1 MKLTFWEVAQAVEA
15 SNDWQ
20 QWPDFPLTGIEFDSR
35 KIVKGN
41 LFVPL
46 QGENDGHR
54 FIESAMANGCQAAFW
69 GQDLVDAP
77 QQLPVLHVTDPLVAM
92 QKLATYYLN
101 KMQPNVIAVTGSNGK
116 TTTKDLIAAVLSEE
130 FVTYKTQG
138 NYNNQIGLPY
148 TILHKN

>member
-54 FIESAMANGCQAAFW
+54 FI
-69 GQDLVDAP
+69 
-77 QQLPVLHVTDPLVAM
+77 
-92 QKLATYYLN
+92 
-101 KMQPNVIAVTGSNGK
+101 
-116 TTTKDLIAAVLSEE
+116 
-130 FVTYKTQG
+130 
-138 NYNNQIGLPY
+138 
-148 TILHKN
+148 

>member
-1 MKLTFWEVAQAVEA
+1 MSQSVRGAKHNEINLLGSSASVEA

-54 FIESAMANGCQAAFW
+54 FIESAMANGCQAAF
-69 GQDLVDAP
+69 GDR
-77 QQLPVLHVTDPLVAM
+77 
-92 QKLATYYLN
+92 
-101 KMQPNVIAVTGSNGK
+101 I
-116 TTTKDLIAAVLSEE
+116 
-130 FVTYKTQG
+130 
-138 NYNNQIGLPY
+138 
-148 TILHKN
+148 

>member
-54 FIESAMANGCQAAFW
+54 FIESAMANGCQAVVF
-69 GQDLVDAP
+69 GDR
-77 QQLPVLHVTDPLVAM
+77 
-92 QKLATYYLN
+92 
-101 KMQPNVIAVTGSNGK
+101 I
-116 TTTKDLIAAVLSEE
+116 
-130 FVTYKTQG
+130 
-138 NYNNQIGLPY
+138 
-148 TILHKN
+148 

>member
-54 FIESAMANGCQAAFW
+54 LRVPWLMA
-69 GQDLVDAP
+69 VR
-77 QQLPVLHVTDPLVAM
+77 PLFGDR
-92 QKLATYYLN
+92 
-101 KMQPNVIAVTGSNGK
+101 I
-116 TTTKDLIAAVLSEE
+116 
-130 FVTYKTQG
+130 
-138 NYNNQIGLPY
+138 
-148 TILHKN
+148 

>member
-46 QGENDGHR
+46 QGEMMVIVLLR
-54 FIESAMANGCQAAFW
+54 VPNGCQPLLGTGFSRCAA
-69 GQDLVDAP
+69 
-77 QQLPVLHVTDPLVAM
+77 T
-92 QKLATYYLN
+92 
-101 KMQPNVIAVTGSNGK
+101 IACF
-116 TTTKDLIAAVLSEE
+116 AC
-130 FVTYKTQG
+130 Y
-138 NYNNQIGLPY
+138 
-148 TILHKN
+148 

>member
-1 MKLTFWEVAQAVEA
+1 MTRLWHVPVPVRGAKHNEINLLGSRSKRLKPVMIGNNT
-15 SNDWQ
+15 
-20 QWPDFPLTGIEFDSR
+20 DFPLTGIEFDSR

-54 FIESAMANGCQAAFW
+54 FLRVPWLMAVVPLLGTGFSRCAATM
-69 GQDLVDAP
+69 
-77 QQLPVLHVTDPLVAM
+77 PVLHVTDPLVAM

-116 TTTKDLIAAVLSEE
+116 
-130 FVTYKTQG
+130 
-138 NYNNQIGLPY
+138 LPLK
-148 TILHKN
+148 I

>member
-54 FIESAMANGCQAAFW
+54 FIGFSRCAA
-69 GQDLVDAP
+69 
-77 QQLPVLHVTDPLVAM
+77 T
-92 QKLATYYLN
+92 
-101 KMQPNVIAVTGSNGK
+101 IACF
-116 TTTKDLIAAVLSEE
+116 AC
-130 FVTYKTQG
+130 Y
-138 NYNNQIGLPY
+138 
-148 TILHKN
+148 